1 MKHLPTIMLILSA
14 PAGILGYSLGV
25 WLVSSLSVS
34 EDVHGLLFLFVPLFL
49 AGLFMLPF
57 LIPFFDRKAKA
68 ALAEHARSEGAIP
81 TDSGDGSG
89 ARGG

>member
-1 MKHLPTIMLILSA
+1 VKHLPTILLVLSA
-14 PAGILGYSLGV
+14 PAGILGYSIGA
-25 WLVSSLSVS
+25 WLISSLSVS

-68 ALAEHARSEGAIP
+68 ALAEHARSQEAI
-81 TDSGDGSG
+81 TTEKGDGSG
-89 ARGG
+89 APQG